1 MRVLSGN
8 DITALVDVAALVP
21 PIAAAMQ
28 RVSER
33 RAELPLRSVVD
44 LGGGKRF
51 GIMPGSLADPPTH
64 GAKLLSLF
72 PDNPRHGRSSHAGLY
87 LLFDPITGLASACLD
102 AAVLTALRTAAATA
116 VATAELARADATVL
130 ALIGAGEEAV
140 SHLAAMRAVRPL
152 KRVLVWARDPARAA
166 AFAAAHGVET
176 APTVAAALAQAD
188 IVCTVTN
195 PTTPLIA
202 SEMLHPGQHINAVGA
217 SMPMNQE
224 IATECLPRLRL
235 FADYRPSLEA
245 QAAEVIDARRRG
257 IIAADHPI
265 PEIGEVL
272 NGTAPGRRDAADI
285 TLYRSLGIA
294 AQDLAAAHFILQ
306 RAERAQRG
314 IVVAMT

>member
-1 MRVLSGN
+1 MRFISGS
-8 DITALVDVAALVP
+8 DIEALVDPASLLA
-21 PIAAAMQ
+21 PIAAAMR

-33 RAELPLRSVVD
+33 RAKLPLRSVVE
-44 LGGGKRF
+44 LGGGNRF
-51 GIMPGSLADPPTH
+51 GIMPGSLADPPSY

-87 LLFDPITGLASACLD
+87 LLFDPATGLASACLD
-102 AAVLTALRTAAATA
+102 AAVLTALRTAVASA

-152 KRVLVWARDPARAA
+152 KRVVVWARDPAKAA
-166 AFAAAHGVET
+166 AFATAHGIET
-176 APTVAAALAQAD
+176 APTIAAAMEAAD

-195 PTTPLIA
+195 PTAPLV
-202 SEMLHPGQHINAVGA
+202 SPEMLHPGLHINAVGA

-224 IATECLPRLRL
+224 IATECLPLVRLI
-235 FADYRPSLEA
+235 ADYKPSLEA
-245 QAAEVIDARRRG
+245 QAAEVIDARRRN

-265 PEIGEVL
+265 AEIGEVL
-272 NGTAPGRRDAADI
+272 NGTAPGRRDSADI

-294 AQDLAAAHFILQ
+294 AQDLAAAHFILD
-306 RAERAQRG
+306 RAERAGRG